1 MQRRIGTSSSIAAA
15 ILAAGFFCATVQA
28 QQQDTAAEEG
38 LLGRYEFWA
47 GPVSWP
53 GLDDIQPVAG
63 EFDSVGLG
71 LGMGFH
77 FAIGRYQNSDL
88 LVGLDMS
95 FGGVDSDIDGFYSTV
110 MARHMFLGGSAK
122 WLLGA
127 SRKVSLDLGF
137 GWHDVDIAD
146 MSTAYWG
153 IEEELWASGR
163 LGTWAGL
170 TWDIGHGRPGK
181 NGGLF
186 IAAKAHFVDFG
197 NVRDEGPVIAPVLGP
212 AAGQLDGPIYFL
224 EIGYSGR

>member
-1 MQRRIGTSSSIAAA
+1 MQRRISAHPPTAAA
-15 ILAAGFFCATVQA
+15 VLAAAFFCTTAQA
-28 QQQDTAAEEG
+28 QQPDPADDDG

-47 GPVSWP
+47 GPISWP
-53 GLDDIQPVAG
+53 GLGDIRPVAG
-63 EFDSVGLG
+63 EFDSIGLG
-71 LGMGFH
+71 LGMAFH
-77 FAIGRYQNSDL
+77 FAIRRFEHSDL
-88 LVGLDMS
+88 LVGLDLS
-95 FGGVDSDIDGFYSTV
+95 FAGVDSDIDGYYSTV
-110 MARHMFLGGSAK
+110 MARQMFLGGSAK

-127 SRKVSLDLGF
+127 SRKVSLDVGF

-153 IEEELWASGR
+153 IEEELWAGGR

-181 NGGLF
+181 SGGLF

-197 NVRDEGPVIAPVLGP
+197 NVRDEGPVFAPVLGP